1 MRGWNY
7 LREVQPI
14 QKKRVTFFQE
24 TRFEYE

>member
-7 LREVQPI
+7 LREVQAI
-14 QKKRVTFFQE
+14 QKKRVTFYQE